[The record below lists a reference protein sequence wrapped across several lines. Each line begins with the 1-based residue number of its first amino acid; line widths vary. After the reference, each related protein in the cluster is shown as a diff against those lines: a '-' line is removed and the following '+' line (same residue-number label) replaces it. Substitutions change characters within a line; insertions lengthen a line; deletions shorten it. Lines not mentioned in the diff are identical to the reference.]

1 MCSFCLVSANIARLG
16 RIAAFSSAV
25 VLLTATP
32 RPVAADDFLQG
43 IPPDEA
49 RQLLQWGVDWVRQ
62 LIPETY
68 HNDKKWGQ
76 TKQIVSGLDIRT
88 QGGRL
93 HTRRRRKEVEHGR
106 WLRYDVHLGDPSDPD
121 RLDIRVLRAEQG
133 EDRRLR
139 FDVQIDTVVDVH
151 LQQQRWNLGTKL
163 FSLSVDARATLRLM
177 LTGDIAFE
185 LDFTRIPPDVLADP
199 RILSTDLQ
207 LVDLDV
213 DRIGKIGGDVAES
226 VGDLVKRVIREEYLP
241 EQQAKIMTKLNSQ
254 IDRRRDRLRLS
265 AGEWLTRKLAQP
277 VPPLVDAKTVEKT
290 MPGTTETPRPAG

>member
-1 MCSFCLVSANIARLG
+1 MCSFCLVSAKIARLG
-16 RIAAFSSAV
+16 RIAAFWSAV
-25 VLLTATP
+25 LLLTATP
-32 RPVAADDFLQG
+32 RPAAADDFLQG

-49 RQLLQWGVDWVRQ
+49 RQLLQWGVDWVRH

-76 TKQIVSGLDIRT
+76 TKQIVSGLDIHT
-88 QGGRL
+88 KGGRL

-139 FDVQIDTVVDVH
+139 FDIQVDTVVDIH

-163 FSLSVDARATLRLM
+163 FSLSVDARAKLRLI
-177 LTGDIAFE
+177 LSGDIAFE
-185 LDFTRIPPDVLADP
+185 LDLTRIPPDVLADP

-241 EQQAKIMTKLNSQ
+241 EQQDKITKKLNGQ
-254 IDRRRDRLRLS
+254 IERRRDRLRLS
-265 AGEWLTRKLAQP
+265 AGEWLTRKLTQP
-277 VPPLVDAKTVEKT
+277 LASPVGTEEVKKTKPE
-290 MPGTTETPRPAG
+290 TTETPRPAG

>member
-1 MCSFCLVSANIARLG
+1 VCSFCLVSANIARLG

-76 TKQIVSGLDIRT
+76 TKQIVSGLDIHT
-88 QGGRL
+88 KGGRL
-93 HTRRRRKEVEHGR
+93 HTRRRRKAVEHGR

-139 FDVQIDTVVDVH
+139 FDIQVDTVVDIH

-163 FSLSVDARATLRLM
+163 FSLSVDARAKLRLM
-177 LTGDIAFE
+177 LSGDIAFE
-185 LDFTRIPPDVLADP
+185 LDLTRIPPDVLADP

-241 EQQAKIMTKLNSQ
+241 EQQAKITNKLNGQ
-254 IDRRRDRLRLS
+254 IERRRDRLRLS
-265 AGEWLTRKLAQP
+265 AGEWLTRKLTQP
-277 VPPLVDAKTVEKT
+277 PASPVGTEAAETT
-290 MPGTTETPRPAG
+290 MPETTETPRPAG